1 MKKLFVFLTAI
12 AVIASLTSCL
22 EQCEIDKAGEVTIT
36 NDTGVNLWF
45 DVTGEDGSTNENR
58 FVAAGAS
65 TTYTMPEGT
74 VKVWASLTSNNEDFW
89 LVNTQSLAKCG
100 TVTFQTPTHLCAL
113 FNVTTV
119 EMVNN
124 TGYVVFVDIRQGEF
138 LYGQTYLDKN
148 ESVTYQNV
156 WAGAT
161 IDIGIRIPYVADA
174 WYWDTKTITSCT
186 PASWTWNPY
195 SAKELMMKSQGVEE
209 PITVKFQRPT
219 KK

>member
-1 MKKLFVFLTAI
+1 M
-12 AVIASLTSCL
+12 ASLTSCL

-58 FVAAGAS
+58 LVAAGAS

-100 TVTFQTPTHLCAL
+100 MVTFQTPTQLCAL

-124 TGYVVFVDIRQGEF
+124 TGYLIYVDIRQGEYFYGETF
-138 LYGQTYLDKN
+138 LSYN

-161 IDIGIRIPYVADA
+161 IDIGIRIPGVADA

-186 PASWTWNPY
+186 PASWTWNY
-195 SAKELMMKSQGVEE
+195 ESAKELMMKSQGVEE